1 MSEQSRSRKLPGD
14 MNQVQVVWRYE
25 ILKYLRS
32 KRLLSSVVIVVA
44 ITALI
49 YALPQLAGSD
59 YHGTETAK
67 EVKFHPLDEPLAF
80 QGVTIYGTGSLGSS
94 TIDMSTLQLYNNGTL
109 FPSNN
114 GTNWR
119 LMNSGSIGG
128 SSISV
133 NTVVFNQ
140 NVTNQVITASFKWH
154 TPVTEFDTLFI
165 NFASILVVICA
176 TFFGA
181 DSIVGEFQNRTGYL
195 MFPNPIKRSSIL
207 YGKFGASMT
216 VGVVVLGL
224 FYLAVA
230 VLSMLTL
237 GGVDD
242 DFGMSFAFANH
253 LLAVMAIAYMISS
266 ILKGPLVPLVPT
278 FFMFVMILPIVD
290 SVGMFA
296 GEDCGVADF
305 LIRCDDVHDV
315 GPVPG
320 GHRQLRF
327 RDHDT
332 PILPRPSPLCDNH
345 GGVCGGCYRH
355 QPRAVQQE
363 AAVRLSLHTG
373 ATGGCSG
380 GNCWPHRETCLLADM
395 TSIALRKSF

>member
-49 YALPQLAGSD
+49 YALPPLAGSD
-59 YHGTETAK
+59 YHGTETDKA
-67 EVKFHPLDEPLAF
+67 VKYRPLDEPLAF

-94 TIDMSTLQLYNNGTL
+94 TIDLSTLQLYNNGTL

-114 GTNWR
+114 GTNWI

-216 VGVVVLGL
+216 VGIVVLGL

-242 DFGMSFAFANH
+242 DFGMSFAFAIEY
-253 LLAVMAIAYMISS
+253 LLAVMAIAYLISS
-266 ILKGPLVPLVPT
+266 ILKGSVGALVLT

-296 GEDCGVADF
+296 GVKIAASLTFSSGVMMYTMSDPYPEDIVNSDFGITIHQYYPDPLLSAIVMAVYAVVAIAISLVLF
-305 LIRCDDVHDV
+305 NKK
-315 GPVPG
+315 
-320 GHRQLRF
+320 QL
-327 RDHDT
+327 
-332 PILPRPSPLCDNH
+332 
-345 GGVCGGCYRH
+345 
-355 QPRAVQQE
+355 
-363 AAVRLSLHTG
+363 
-373 ATGGCSG
+373 SG
-380 GNCWPHRETCLLADM
+380 
-395 TSIALRKSF
+395 